1 MITEVQTSKGT
12 PAITSDQWH
21 TVHSRWLGGAAKKP
35 FVRSVH
41 SEHEDSVACRK
52 AAKELRQ
59 KLARE
64 AAGMPEAE
72 RDEVFVRKPGYKTL
86 KRAKGRSEPAE

>member
-21 TVHSRWLGGAAKKP
+21 TVHSRWLDGAGKRA

-41 SEHEDSVACRK
+41 SEHEDSSACRK

-64 AAGMPEAE
+64 GAEVPEAE

-86 KRAKGRSEPAE
+86 KRAKARRAQAP